1 MYWPSGRTCTTSSF
15 SPTRKPWE
23 REGEPRFHRGPPNAW
38 LEAGDVLGLQTLGSF
53 ADLEFNG
60 LALAKRLVPIRLYGG
75 VMYEDV
81 LAGLALDEPVAL
93 ACGGTLF
100 CFFFFYF
107 FSLFFSYFVL

>member
-38 LEAGDVLGLQTLGSF
+38 LEAGDVLGLQTLGAF

-60 LALAKRLVPIRLYGG
+60 LALANRLVPIRLYGG
-75 VMYEDV
+75 GMDGEG
-81 LAGLALDEPVAL
+81 LAGLGPDAPL
-93 ACGGTLF
+93 TF
-100 CFFFFYF
+100 CRGAPLHCSLFFYF
-107 FSLFFSYFVL
+107 SFS